1 MSTSSL
7 DTPVRSTWKNCFDV
21 SRGPIRIRRKTHFDA
36 LQCDTDHAPVNS
48 IFPIRHVQFE
58 KLV

>member
-36 LQCDTDHAPVNS
+36 LQCDTDQAPVNS
-48 IFPIRHVQFE
+48 IFPIRHV
-58 KLV
+58 